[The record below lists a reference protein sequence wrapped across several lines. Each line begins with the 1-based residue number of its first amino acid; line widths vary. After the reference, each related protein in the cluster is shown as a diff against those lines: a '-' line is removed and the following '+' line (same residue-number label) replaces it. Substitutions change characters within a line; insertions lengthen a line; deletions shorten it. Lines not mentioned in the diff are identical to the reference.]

1 MQEFIDTYTNNA
13 DNIKLFLI
21 ETIYN
26 LGDLSAAEELDFK
39 PLYSIFPSLE
49 LVYICDKKNLN
60 QISDN
65 IYKNKT
71 SNIQRGRNR
80 KYLLNKVKFDS
91 SKIAVS
97 KPYISSATG
106 KTCITLAKQEN
117 NKVYFLDFTLSVI
130 LERLGLIEIHEG
142 FNNASKIFYSLT
154 ATVMMILAL
163 FAVGSALYEFINAL
177 FFKTNDFSVEFIFK
191 PIIALT
197 LGLAVFDL
205 GKTIFEQEVLFK
217 SYSKSGKAEYKVLTK
232 FSVTILIALLIE
244 ALLVVFKISIT
255 DYSEMIYAVYLIAG
269 VSILVVALGIFV
281 FFTKKENCS
290 KCP

>member
-1 MQEFIDTYTNNA
+1 MQEFIETYTSNA
-13 DNIKLFLI
+13 DDINLFLI
-21 ETIYN
+21 ETVYN
-26 LGDLSAAEELDFK
+26 LGDLSEVEALNFK

-49 LVYICDKKNLN
+49 LVYICDKKSLN

-65 IYKNKT
+65 LYRNKT
-71 SNIQRGRNR
+71 SDIQKGRNR
-80 KYLLNKVKFDS
+80 KYLLSKLKFDAN
-91 SKIAVS
+91 KIAVS

-106 KTCITLAKQEN
+106 KTCITVAKQEN
-117 NKVYFLDFTLSVI
+117 GKIYFLDFTLTVV

-142 FNNASKIFYSLT
+142 FNKVSKVFYSIT

-163 FAVGSALYEFINAL
+163 FAVGSALYEFVYAL
-177 FFKTNDFSVEFIFK
+177 FFKMNALSVEFIFK

-217 SYSKSGKAEYKVLTK
+217 SYSKNSKTEYKVLTK
-232 FSVTILIALLIE
+232 FSITILIALLIE

-255 DYSEMIYAVYLIAG
+255 DYSQMIYAVYLISG
-269 VSILVVALGIFV
+269 VSILVIALGIFIY
-281 FFTKKENCS
+281 FTKK
-290 KCP
+290 K